1 MYKEIIDWID
11 VILVPLYLILLL
23 GILFV
28 IRKKNPDNPLIQKYL
43 IKGFLFKV
51 FCAVFYGLLL
61 KFYYGY
67 GDSLTYFKD
76 AIYVQRTIREGGET
90 FRILLMDYS
99 YAKTFHDIS
108 GAGTEGGW
116 IVEKIALLLSYISF
130 YRYLIVTL
138 FFCII
143 SYSGMWKMFVTF
155 CDIMPRWEKRISWL
169 ILFFPSMGVYGS
181 GILKDTVCMAALGWM
196 IYSSHQLFM
205 KRNIHFR
212 YILILLLCITIIGFV
227 KIYII
232 AAFIPTYI
240 FYLISLLVGK
250 IKNSLVRRLVF
261 PSLIVIAVGAY
272 FIFEDRIDSMLGGYS
287 MEKVLDTVKEQQG
300 IYLTAEDADKGS
312 VFDLGE
318 FEPTIGGFIK
328 KMPAGIVASIY
339 RPFPWEAKKVIMLF
353 SAGESFFLLIF
364 TLYVM
369 FKVGIGRFFKEIFK
383 DPFIFLC
390 IVYSLLFGALV
401 GLSTF
406 NFGTL
411 ARYRLPLL
419 PFYTCGILYILYKY
433 RRTTL
438 QMPKQIPA

>member
-11 VILVPLYLILLL
+11 VILVPLYLTLLL
-23 GILFV
+23 GILFI

-51 FCAVFYGLLL
+51 FCAIFYGLLL

-76 AIYVQRTIREGGET
+76 AIFMQHLIRDGNET
-90 FRILLMDYS
+90 FKILLMDNHYGRDV
-99 YAKTFHDIS
+99 HDIIGS
-108 GAGTEGGW
+108 GNEGGW
-116 IVEKIALLLSYISF
+116 TVEKIALLLSYISF

-138 FFCII
+138 FFCIL
-143 SYSGMWKMFVTF
+143 SYSGIWKMFVTF
-155 CDIMPRWEKRISWL
+155 NDIMPGWDKRLSWL
-169 ILFFPSMGVYGS
+169 ILFFPSMAVYGS

-196 IYSSHQLFM
+196 IYSSHQLFL
-205 KRNIHFR
+205 KRNINAR
-212 YILILLLCITIIGFV
+212 YIIILLLCINIIGFV

-232 AAFIPTYI
+232 AAFVPTYI
-240 FYLISLLVGK
+240 FYIISLLVGK
-250 IKNSLVRRLVF
+250 IKNSFIRRLVF
-261 PSLIVIAVGAY
+261 PSLIVVAVSTY
-272 FIFEDRIDSMLGGYS
+272 FIFEDKIDDILGGYS

-328 KMPAGIVASIY
+328 KMPAGIVAAIY
-339 RPFPWEAKKVIMLF
+339 RPFLWESKKVIMLF

-369 FKVGIGRFFKEIFK
+369 FKVGIGRFFKEIYK

-390 IVYSLLFGALV
+390 IVYALLFGALV

-433 RRTTL
+433 HKTNP
-438 QMPKQIPA
+438 QMPKQSVA